1 MRTESLYLVALRLK
15 SYWAKE
21 RSRVYIDA
29 KVRRRRVD
37 GVDDDDDERLA
48 NEMKFPISQVAMSQS
63 AHRS

>member
-1 MRTESLYLVALRLK
+1 M
-15 SYWAKE
+15 
-21 RSRVYIDA
+21 YIDA

-48 NEMKFPISQVAMSQS
+48 NEMKFSISQVVMSQS